1 MASVYERDFSA
12 GLSGKYSLVFE
23 RVNAGKKVLETW
35 LLHWILPAALTKILH
50 SDRPTAIPML

>member
-23 RVNAGKKVLETW
+23 RVNAGQKVLELGCSTGYFRRCS
-35 LLHWILPAALTKILH
+35 HKKI
-50 SDRPTAIPML
+50 AQ